1 MDQVTKCRMEGRCW
15 PPPHPRRL
23 FLRTAKKQGLCLG
36 AQQSQESVRA
46 PRGKRGWSRERT
58 FCGKGLCQKEVP
70 EGTGPVSGR
79 GLREGI
85 PSARDSDTSYRH
97 GIQASSLQTVRPQ
110 PGEIEWGGGRGSS
123 FPGTRVGVGTGPSF
137 HSAVRVGLPRSL
149 LSEPSAP
156 GVLAMNGG
164 GNRALSLP
172 PFTAGV
178 GR

>member
-1 MDQVTKCRMEGRCW
+1 MDQVTKCRMGGRCW

-23 FLRTAKKQGLCLG
+23 FSRPARSKASAWGPSRAKKACVHRG
-36 AQQSQESVRA
+36 
-46 PRGKRGWSRERT
+46 GKRGWSRERT
-58 FCGKGLCQKEVP
+58 FCGKGLCQKKEP

-137 HSAVRVGLPRSL
+137 HSAVRVGQPRSL